1 MRELTI
7 GICQLESRIGT
18 ADYDPRPANLERALE
33 AIAATANQGA
43 KLIVFG
49 EVFLNGY
56 ETNEYTA
63 RYAIAETT
71 DDPYVERLVAEAGSR
86 DVHIV
91 MGASTRKAPYP
102 GDVYNSALLI
112 GPQGLVGVYSK
123 THVAAFAANGLVAAE
138 KAWWSPGTEI
148 PVFET
153 PLGRIGIEI
162 CYDNSFPEVS
172 RTLTLKGAELIVNIS
187 AALCGF
193 EDHWTSS
200 LYVRSTENAIWF
212 LHVSVVGKQRDFEC
226 FGGSRLLTPHGDVVF
241 EAPRGEEAVLVTT
254 ADLDLLYEARGKMHP
269 FSNRNP
275 ALYGVITEGRTHA

>member
-1 MRELTI
+1 MRKLTI
-7 GICQLESRIGT
+7 GICQLESVIGT

-33 AIAATANQGA
+33 AIETTVSQGA

-56 ETNEYTA
+56 ETNEHTHQ
-63 RYAIAETT
+63 YAIGETGN
-71 DDPYVERLVAEAGSR
+71 DPYVERLVGKAAARG
-86 DVHIV
+86 VHII
-91 MGASTRKAPYP
+91 MGASTHKGPYP

-112 GPQGLVGVYSK
+112 GPEGLVGVYSK
-123 THVAAFAANGLVAAE
+123 THIAAFAVNGAVAAE
-138 KAWWSPGTEI
+138 KAWWSPGTDI
-148 PVFET
+148 PVFDT

-193 EDHWTSS
+193 EDHWTHS
-200 LYVRSTENAIWF
+200 LYVRSTENAVWF
-212 LHVSVVGKQRDFEC
+212 LHVSIVGKQRDFEL
-226 FGGSRLLTPHGDVVF
+226 FGGSRLLTPNGEVVF
-241 EAPRGEEAVLVTT
+241 EAPRGEEAVLVTS
-254 ADLDLLYEARGKMHP
+254 ADLDVLYEARGRMHP

-275 ALYGVITEGRTHA
+275 ALYGVITEARD

>member
-1 MRELTI
+1 M
-7 GICQLESRIGT
+7 
-18 ADYDPRPANLERALE
+18 
-33 AIAATANQGA
+33 
-43 KLIVFG
+43 
-49 EVFLNGY
+49 
-56 ETNEYTA
+56 
-63 RYAIAETT
+63 
-71 DDPYVERLVAEAGSR
+71 GS
-86 DVHIV
+86 
-91 MGASTRKAPYP
+91 YP

-112 GPQGLVGVYSK
+112 GPPGLVGVYRK
-123 THVAAFAANGLVAAE
+123 THVAAFAVDGMVAAE
-138 KAWWSPGTEI
+138 KAWWSPGTDI

-162 CYDNSFPEVS
+162 CYDNSFPEVA

-200 LYVRSTENAIWF
+200 LYVRSTENAVWF

-226 FGGSRLLTPHGDVVF
+226 FGGSRLLTPFGEVVF

-254 ADLDLLYEARGKMHP
+254 ADMDMLYAARGKMHP

-275 ALYGVITEGRTHA
+275 ALYGVITEARD

>member
-1 MRELTI
+1 MRELAI

-33 AIAATANQGA
+33 TIEETAGQGA

-56 ETNEYTA
+56 ETNEHTA
-63 RYAIAETT
+63 KYAIGETG
-71 DDPYVERLVAEAGSR
+71 DDPYVARLVGEAAAR
-86 DVHIV
+86 DVHII
-91 MGASTRKAPYP
+91 MGASTHKGRYP
-102 GDVYNSALLI
+102 GDAYNSALLI
-112 GPQGLVGVYSK
+112 GPEGLVGVYSK
-123 THVAAFAANGLVAAE
+123 THLAAFAVNGSVAAE
-138 KAWWSPGTEI
+138 KAWWSPGTDI
-148 PVFET
+148 PVFDT

-212 LHVSVVGKQRDFEC
+212 LHVSIVGKQRDFEL
-226 FGGSRLLTPHGDVVF
+226 FGGSRLLTPHGEVVF
-241 EAPRGEEAVLVTT
+241 EAPRGEEAVLVTR
-254 ADLDLLYEARGKMHP
+254 ADLDLLYEARGRMHP

-275 ALYGVITEGRTHA
+275 ALYGVITEAPD